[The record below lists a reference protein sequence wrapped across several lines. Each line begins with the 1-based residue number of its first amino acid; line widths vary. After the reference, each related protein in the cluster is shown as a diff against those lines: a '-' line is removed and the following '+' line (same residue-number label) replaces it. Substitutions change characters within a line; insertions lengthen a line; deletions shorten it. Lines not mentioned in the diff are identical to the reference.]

1 MSRKCL
7 FDEDTLAVILAEA
20 SFFGWRSAAKKYGIP
35 ETTFFR
41 YKAQLKTN
49 SSLKEKY
56 EKHRIFIMSSSY
68 QSSEDFLNTTYQ
80 KLVEKIQDG
89 SIKLEDPRMVMALS
103 QMIKNASEY
112 RIAQSVLLNDDTPQ
126 DNGVN

>member
-1 MSRKCL
+1 
-7 FDEDTLAVILAEA
+7 ILAEA
-20 SFFGWRSAAKKYGIP
+20 SFFGWKSAAKKYRIP

-41 YKAQLKTN
+41 YKTQLKTN

-56 EKHRIFIMSSSY
+56 EKHRVFIMSSSY
-68 QSSEDFLNTTYQ
+68 QSSEDFLNATYK

-89 SIKLEDPRMVMALS
+89 SIKLDDPRMVMALS
-103 QMIKNASEY
+103 QVLKNASEY

-126 DNGVN
+126 DNEVN

>member
-1 MSRKCL
+1 LVAKCR

-20 SFFGWRSAAKKYGIP
+20 SFFGWKFTVKKYGFS
-35 ETTFFR
+35 EATFFN
-41 YKAQLKTN
+41 YKARLKT
-49 SSLKEKY
+49 SPTLKEKY

-112 RIAQSVLLNDDTPQ
+112 RIAQSVLLNDDTQQ